1 MLISSKDIL
10 KKAQQSGY
18 GVPGFN
24 FYNQDVV
31 ESIVETAEAL
41 SSPVILM
48 ITPIYIEN
56 LGLESAAFMARCVA
70 EAARVPVA
78 LHLDH
83 GHTYEQAQR
92 CLEAGFTSVMIDGS
106 ELPLQEN
113 IQLTQKVVALAQK
126 YGASVEA
133 ELGAV
138 GGAEDM
144 AQEGAQQKL
153 ALVDP
158 EDAKIFVQ
166 ESGIDSLAPA
176 IGTVHGMTKKEPCLD
191 LPLLQ
196 AVRKRVDVPLVLHG
210 GSGLAD
216 DTIRLMIRNG
226 ISKVIVGTE
235 LKIGW
240 MQGLTAYFK
249 TGAYE
254 PRFARSSAKEG
265 VMQVVAKKI
274 ELLGSK
280 GKA

>member
-144 AQEGAQQKL
+144 AQEGAQQRHGLNAAHKAGGRCQPRQL
-153 ALVDP
+153 GQ
-158 EDAKIFVQ
+158 VQ
-166 ESGIDSLAPA
+166 EYKRQHHHAVENA
-176 IGTVHGMTKKEPCLD
+176 LD
-191 LPLLQ
+191 
-196 AVRKRVDVPLVLHG
+196 
-210 GSGLAD
+210 D
-216 DTIRLMIRNG
+216 DRR
-226 ISKVIVGTE
+226 
-235 LKIGW
+235 
-240 MQGLTAYFK
+240 Q
-249 TGAYE
+249 
-254 PRFARSSAKEG
+254 
-265 VMQVVAKKI
+265 
-274 ELLGSK
+274 
-280 GKA
+280 